1 MALSPVDNV
10 LYISDPESHQI
21 IRVRSLNEEEPAIDP
36 EHNWEPV
43 VGSGERCLPGDE
55 AHCGDDGLAR
65 DAKLAYPKGV
75 AISVDNILYFV
86 DGTNI
91 RKVDRD
97 GIISTL
103 IGNHQHKSHF
113 TPIPCEG
120 SLKVEEVICKLK
132 YTMETGNLNFRGFY
146 VYSSVFAY
154 A

>member
-1 MALSPVDNV
+1 MALSSVANV

-21 IRVRSLNEEEPAIDP
+21 IRVKSLSDDATIEP
-36 EHNWEPV
+36 EQNWEAF

-55 AHCGDDGLAR
+55 AHCGDDALAR

-75 AISVDNILYFV
+75 AVSADNVLYFV

-120 SLKVEEVICKLK
+120 SLKVEEVNIEK
-132 YTMETGNLNFRGFY
+132 NLR
-146 VYSSVFAY
+146 
-154 A
+154 